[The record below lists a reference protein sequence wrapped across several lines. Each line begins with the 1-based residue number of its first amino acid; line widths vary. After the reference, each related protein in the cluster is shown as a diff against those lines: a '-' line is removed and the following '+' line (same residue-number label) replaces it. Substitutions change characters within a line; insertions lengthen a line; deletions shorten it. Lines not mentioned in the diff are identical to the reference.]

1 MLKKIN
7 VIGAGPGGLTAAMLL
22 ANAGYEVNVYEK
34 QAFVGGRTS
43 AIQLGEYTFDRG
55 PTFLNMMY
63 LIKEIFELT
72 GRKLEDY
79 VEAVPLYPL
88 YELVYE
94 DKRFTVSDDYEEMVD
109 HIERVFP
116 GNGEG
121 YTRYLQ
127 ETHRRLQALSPLL
140 QRKMDSVT
148 DLLSPDALKAL
159 PELDFG
165 KSLMDKL
172 SEYFNDEELQL
183 AFTFQSKY
191 LGMSPWSCPGA
202 FSILSYIEQA
212 YGIYHLKGGLNQLT
226 QAMATVL
233 EEMGVKIHLN
243 TPVKEVIRHKNRIEA
258 IKLESGEMVYSDD
271 VIINADFG
279 YAMEKLIAD
288 DKNRKWAPKK
298 LEKKSYSCSTFML
311 YLGIDTQY
319 DLNHH
324 TILFAED
331 YRKNMEEISDTKVI
345 STDMSI
351 YVQNPVVTD
360 PTLAPEG
367 KSTLYVLAPVPNN
380 FSEIEWDAIQDEYRE
395 LLLTT
400 LEKRLGLTNL
410 RDHIEEEMVFSPLDW
425 ERQMNVYRGA
435 TFNLGHQLSQ
445 MMTFRPHNHF
455 SPYENCW
462 LVGGG
467 THPGS
472 GLPIIIESAR
482 ISANLILERDN
493 KALYPV
499 KPLPEEVNYRIRD
512 IEDVASTL

>member
-1 MLKKIN
+1 M
-7 VIGAGPGGLTAAMLL
+7 
-22 ANAGYEVNVYEK
+22 
-34 QAFVGGRTS
+34 
-43 AIQLGEYTFDRG
+43 
-55 PTFLNMMY
+55 
-63 LIKEIFELT
+63 
-72 GRKLEDY
+72 
-79 VEAVPLYPL
+79 
-88 YELVYE
+88 
-94 DKRFTVSDDYEEMVD
+94 
-109 HIERVFP
+109 
-116 GNGEG
+116 
-121 YTRYLQ
+121 
-127 ETHRRLQALSPLL
+127 
-140 QRKMDSVT
+140 
-148 DLLSPDALKAL
+148 
-159 PELDFG
+159 
-165 KSLMDKL
+165 
-172 SEYFNDEELQL
+172 
-183 AFTFQSKY
+183 
-191 LGMSPWSCPGA
+191 
-202 FSILSYIEQA
+202 
-212 YGIYHLKGGLNQLT
+212 
-226 QAMATVL
+226 
-233 EEMGVKIHLN
+233 
-243 TPVKEVIRHKNRIEA
+243 
-258 IKLESGEMVYSDD
+258 
-271 VIINADFG
+271 
-279 YAMEKLIAD
+279 AD

-455 SPYENCW
+455 APYENCW

-482 ISANLILERDN
+482 ISANLILERD
-493 KALYPV
+493 KKELYPV